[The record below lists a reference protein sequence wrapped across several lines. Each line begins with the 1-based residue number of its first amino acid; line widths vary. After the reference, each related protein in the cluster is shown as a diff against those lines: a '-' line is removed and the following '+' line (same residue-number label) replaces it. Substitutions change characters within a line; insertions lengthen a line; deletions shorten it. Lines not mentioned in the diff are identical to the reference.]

1 MAPVK
6 PDLSQFSL
14 DLQDPNAF
22 DLATQPTLR
31 SSNQLIA
38 EPISNL
44 EREKAREI
52 WESLS
57 LEPEVALER
66 LKERKRLLARA
77 EELAQKSIVNEAEAI
92 NLQTQLTQAREER
105 LNHPVVY
112 VGAIAL
118 LGMSALWWLERRK
131 RMQLQDGELE
141 IQALQTP
148 DLLDEVSNA
157 DSDESNSTYSIE
169 DTPDLATDFATD
181 VPGFPEHK
189 PYALDISQVDD
200 FKVPTAE
207 IQPPISAALPAEDI
221 VSPSWAQP
229 KHKTLPDL
237 PTEEELVALSWKAKE
252 SSLLGMSKRVLG
264 NILRR
269 RSDKEAVAHSHLSS
283 QTEHATITSS
293 DEELSLSY
301 SGDQDDATQMLHD
314 EEAQLAFEQEL
325 LVQQLNSSDSGG
337 YELDQ
342 ANIDPLTHTRI
353 MPQSGEKA
361 MEHLLELRTA
371 VSGLCAL
378 GRIEGAA
385 RLLEQHVSAD
395 PSTCAWAYLEYMQ
408 ICEQVELREDFE
420 SMRKRY
426 RLQFN
431 RMSPYWHEPN
441 SNVLGL
447 DGYARAAGEL
457 CAAWSQGRE
466 QAYSTLSSWL
476 IGPMLGRKLVQL
488 PAYHD
493 LLDLYE
499 LLEFLDS
506 QEVNPIVEAASAVLQ
521 TPVLLAAAQ
530 ATHDLNAAS
539 DTGHDFV
546 PTVSLL
552 DLDYEFSSD
561 VTLEERDVALAEK
574 AVTIVKTGN
583 FNVDFNL
590 AGEELDSSASVPVEF
605 DKK

>member
-1 MAPVK
+1 MVVPLQKISIAPVK
-6 PDLSQFSL
+6 PGISQPSL
-14 DLQDPNAF
+14 ILQDPNAF

-31 SSNQLIA
+31 SSNELIV
-38 EPISNL
+38 EPISTL

-52 WESLS
+52 WESMS
-57 LEPEVALER
+57 LEPEVAMEK
-66 LKERKRLLARA
+66 LKERKRLLVRA
-77 EELAQKSIVNEAEAI
+77 EKLAQKSTITEAEVI
-92 NLQTQLTQAREER
+92 DLQTQLTQAREER

-112 VGAIAL
+112 VGAIGL

-141 IQALQTP
+141 IQAQQTP
-148 DLLDEVSNA
+148 DLMDEVPNA
-157 DSDESNSTYSIE
+157 DSDESNSSFSIE

-189 PYALDISQVDD
+189 PYALDIPQVDD
-200 FKVPTAE
+200 IKVQTAE

-221 VSPSWAQP
+221 ASPSWAQP

-237 PTEEELVALSWKAKE
+237 PTEEELAALSWKAKE

-269 RSDKEAVAHSHLSS
+269 RSDKEAAAHSHLSS
-283 QTEHATITSS
+283 QSEHATITLS
-293 DEELSLSY
+293 DEELGLIHA
-301 SGDQDDATQMLHD
+301 GDQDDATQMLHD

-325 LVQQLNSSDSGG
+325 LVQRLSSSVAGG
-337 YELDQ
+337 YDPDQ
-342 ANIDPLTHTRI
+342 ANIDLLTHTRI
-353 MPQSGEKA
+353 VPQSGEKA

-378 GRIEGAA
+378 GRLEGAA

-408 ICEQVELREDFE
+408 ICEQIELREDFE

-426 RLQFN
+426 RLQFS

-447 DGYARAAGEL
+447 DGYARATGEL
-457 CAAWSQGRE
+457 CNAWSQGRE

-476 IGPMLGRKLVQL
+476 IGPLLGRKLVQL

-499 LLEFLDS
+499 LLEFLDL
-506 QEVNPIVEAASAVLQ
+506 QDANPVVDDASAILQ
-521 TPVLLAAAQ
+521 VPALPAAAQ
-530 ATHDLNAAS
+530 T
-539 DTGHDFV
+539 THDFV

-583 FNVDFNL
+583 FKVDFNL
-590 AGEELDSSASVPVEF
+590 AGEELDSSTSVPVKF